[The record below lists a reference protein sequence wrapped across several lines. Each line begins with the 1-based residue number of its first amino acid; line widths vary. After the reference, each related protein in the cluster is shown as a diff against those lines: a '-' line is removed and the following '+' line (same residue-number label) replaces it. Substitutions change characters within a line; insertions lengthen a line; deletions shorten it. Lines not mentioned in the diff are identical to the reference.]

1 MTVTCRYDSV
11 STRAVRSPAIPA
23 PSTTAC
29 SPTIPMVTCPLQP
42 TCAGIIRLLPH
53 VLDREYA
60 RYRPAW
66 PCELLLFSSLP
77 YARYHEAGGRVSQTR
92 IGGRRWSPPPGHQAR
107 VTKPRPLDGAAFT
120 GELFRIVDDL
130 LAIPQPRNERGR
142 DQVVGVLSAAIAGAI
157 PRSGEAR
164 ADLFAIVKTCL
175 DYHGGLQ
182 QLHQAIRGF

>member
-1 MTVTCRYDSV
+1 
-11 STRAVRSPAIPA
+11 
-23 PSTTAC
+23 
-29 SPTIPMVTCPLQP
+29 
-42 TCAGIIRLLPH
+42 
-53 VLDREYA
+53 
-60 RYRPAW
+60 
-66 PCELLLFSSLP
+66 
-77 YARYHEAGGRVSQTR
+77 
-92 IGGRRWSPPPGHQAR
+92 
-107 VTKPRPLDGAAFT
+107 LDGAAFT

-182 QLHQAIRGF
+182 QLHQAIRGFVGESMAVQRLERTIARLLYPPTPEDAD